1 MDPILGAGIIGGASS
16 LLGSAINVIG
26 AKQTNKTNKEIAQMN
41 NKVMVDLMR
50 EQTRADQT
58 YNSIGE
64 QMKRAIA
71 AGVNPMLMAGAQPTS
86 VGASAVPNLDTPV
99 MQNPFNAVDLGG
111 SAFANAVVQSKS
123 LDNQSRALDIQ
134 DFESTTELLRVV
146 GELAKS
152 GNLTSS
158 DINDLIS
165 KFLPSDRQSSLG
177 PLVQDQ
183 YIKTKFS
190 NAIETSNLDVKE
202 KKYLFGWLDEMTNAQ
217 FTNLLSDTELKQTQS
232 NVNRSL
238 SRLNDSKRLEIEQA
252 IKNMKEQWKSL
263 NFQGELDAR
272 KLTDVAKISE
282 SIVKKLTSEA
292 SISEQEATYWV
303 WNILMQTSNKS
314 FLGFTNRLDSSTQDI
329 NNPLK

>member
-1 MDPILGAGIIGGASS
+1 MDPIIGAGILGGASS
-16 LLGSAINVIG
+16 LLGSALNVIG
-26 AKQTNKTNKEIAQMN
+26 AQQTNKTNKEIAQMN
-41 NKVMVDLMR
+41 NQAMIDLMR

-58 YNSIGE
+58 YNSVGE
-64 QMKRAIA
+64 QMKRAIS

-86 VGASAVPNLDTPV
+86 VSASAVPNLDTPV
-99 MQNPFNAVDLGG
+99 LQNPFNAVDLGG
-111 SAFANAVVQSKS
+111 SAYANAVVQSKS

-146 GELAKS
+146 GDLAKS
-152 GNLTSS
+152 GNLTSN

-165 KFLPSDRQSSLG
+165 KFLPADRQSSLG

-217 FTNLLSDTELKQTQS
+217 FTNLLADTELKQTNS

-238 SRLNDSKRLEIEQA
+238 SRLNDSKRREIEQA
-252 IKNMKEQWKSL
+252 IKNMQEEWKSL

-272 KLTDVAKISE
+272 KLTEVAKISE

-292 SISEQEATYWV
+292 SISEQEACYWV
-303 WNILMQTSNKS
+303 WNVLMQTSNKS
-314 FLGFTNRLDSSTQDI
+314 FLGFTNRIDSLSDDI
-329 NNPLK
+329 NNPFN